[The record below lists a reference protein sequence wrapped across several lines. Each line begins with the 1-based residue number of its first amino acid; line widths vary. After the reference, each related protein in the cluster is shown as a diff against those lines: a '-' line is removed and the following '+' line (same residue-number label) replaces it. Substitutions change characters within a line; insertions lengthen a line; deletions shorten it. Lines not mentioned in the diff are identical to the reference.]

1 LDKQGIPG
9 VFLVTTEFKDAAAIQ
24 SKALGFEPGILWMP
38 HPVQNRTAEELKQIA
53 ADSVAGI
60 LKMITSGA
68 DTTS

>member
-1 LDKQGIPG
+1 LDKQGVPG

-38 HPVQNRTAEELKQIA
+38 HPVQNRTPEELKQIA

-68 DTTS
+68 EIAS